1 MKEAKSEAEQ
11 IISAY
16 RAEMEA
22 QYQKSLATVSSM
34 FLQSALLYLSVSQ
47 CVFLCNVCSKLAQVV
62 LRVMSFR

>member
-22 QYQKSLATVSSM
+22 MYQKSLATVSPHIHTLTPNLSYG
-34 FLQSALLYLSVSQ
+34 FQYTLLNDV
-47 CVFLCNVCSKLAQVV
+47 NDVCAA
-62 LRVMSFR
+62 

>member
-1 MKEAKSEAEQ
+1 MKKIDCIYCIFILLSATYSLCVSLVSSARVDRMKEAKSEAEQ

-34 FLQSALLYLSVSQ
+34 FL
-47 CVFLCNVCSKLAQVV
+47 
-62 LRVMSFR
+62 